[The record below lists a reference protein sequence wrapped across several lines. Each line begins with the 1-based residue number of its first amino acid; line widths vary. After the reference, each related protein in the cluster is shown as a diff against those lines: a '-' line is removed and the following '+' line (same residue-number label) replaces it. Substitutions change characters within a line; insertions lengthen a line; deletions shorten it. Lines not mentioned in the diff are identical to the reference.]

1 MNDLPDN
8 QIILNGCAVPLT
20 GEHRITLADFVRDR
34 GSTSVHLGCE
44 HGVCGA
50 CNVLVDG
57 SCTRACLA
65 LAHGCAGSRVTTLDG
80 LQDELAQRLRAAFNA
95 HHALQCGFC
104 TPGVFVSAYDML
116 ASGEPLDEASVRERL
131 AGNICRCTG
140 YQGIVEAILSV
151 AHPPAAHSHAHS
163 HSHSHSHSEE
173 ARP

>member
-1 MNDLPDN
+1 MNDQDN
-8 QIILNGCAVPLT
+8 QIILNGTAVPLV

-34 GSTSVHLGCE
+34 GVTSVHLGCE

-57 SCTRACLA
+57 ICTRACLA
-65 LAHGCAGSRVTTLDG
+65 LAHGCAGSEVTTLDG

-104 TPGVFVSAYDML
+104 TPGMFVSAYDML
-116 ASGEPLDEASVRERL
+116 ACGEALDEARVRERL

-151 AHPPAAHSHAHS
+151 AHPEAATAAEHAGHHSHLEKVFS
-163 HSHSHSHSEE
+163 
-173 ARP
+173 